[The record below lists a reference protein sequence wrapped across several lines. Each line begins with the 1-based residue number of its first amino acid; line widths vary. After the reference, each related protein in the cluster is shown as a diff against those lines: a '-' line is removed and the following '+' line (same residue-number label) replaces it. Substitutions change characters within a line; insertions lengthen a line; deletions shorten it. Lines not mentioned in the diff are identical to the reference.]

1 MIDFTVETPIDRP
14 AGEVFAY
21 VTDPGKLSS
30 WQTNTVSST
39 PEPPGPIRLGTRL
52 REVHK
57 GPGGKEFPSLVE
69 VTEYEPGR
77 RFALRV
83 VEGTP
88 VHADMTFEPTA
99 TGGTL
104 FRFRAHGRLTGPM
117 RLTEPFLGRMLRKQF
132 TQQCTTLK
140 QTLNGV

>member
-1 MIDFTVETPIDRP
+1 M
-14 AGEVFAY
+14 
-21 VTDPGKLSS
+21 
-30 WQTNTVSST
+30 
-39 PEPPGPIRLGTRL
+39 
-52 REVHK
+52 
-57 GPGGKEFPSLVE
+57 VE

-104 FRFRAHGRLTGPM
+104 FRFRAHGALSGPM
-117 RLTEPFLGRMLRKQF
+117 RLMEPFLGRMLRKQF
-132 TQQCTTLK
+132 TQQCATLK
-140 QTLNGV
+140 RVLEQDADGPGLARASA